1 MPFHPVKQEF
11 LPLKDFHFL
20 NYRQLVEDYVRL
32 ETNSHFK
39 KKALLTTRHF
49 HEDWFVSKT
58 HRHRFFTALADS
70 GLTLAKA
77 KNKQVA
83 TLFLLTA
90 ENPLWQMVRKGI
102 KFPDFVPH
110 NKDIEGAS
118 TEQYAL
124 FQVAKSVSS
133 GERYPHLAEVSSE
146 SLIPISTFSTIL
158 RGLLLEKHGAILLG
172 IKG

>member
-1 MPFHPVKQEF
+1 MPFRPVKQEF
-11 LPLKDFHFL
+11 LPLNDFEFM
-20 NYRQLVEDYVRL
+20 NYRHLVEDYVRQ

-49 HEDWFVSKT
+49 SGDWFVSKT
-58 HRHRFFTALADS
+58 HRDRFFTALAES

-77 KNKQVA
+77 KKQQVA

-90 ENPLWQMVRKGI
+90 ENPLWQMVRKGM
-102 KFPDFVPH
+102 KSPEFMP
-110 NKDIEGAS
+110 NSKDIEGVS

-172 IKG
+172 ING